1 METAF
6 LPAAI
11 VWTALGIGLACV
23 LARLKGPEQGQE
35 HPRHEEPAAQ
45 APGSGD

>member
-11 VWTALGIGLACV
+11 VWAALGIGLACILV
-23 LARLKGPEQGQE
+23 RLKEPRPGQE
-35 HPRHEEPAAQ
+35 PSGEEPAAE
-45 APGSGD
+45 GSLD

>member
-11 VWTALGIGLACV
+11 VWAALGIGLACLLV
-23 LARLKGPEQGQE
+23 RLMNPQEGQE
-35 HPRHEEPAAQ
+35 PSERKEPAA
-45 APGSGD
+45 GD